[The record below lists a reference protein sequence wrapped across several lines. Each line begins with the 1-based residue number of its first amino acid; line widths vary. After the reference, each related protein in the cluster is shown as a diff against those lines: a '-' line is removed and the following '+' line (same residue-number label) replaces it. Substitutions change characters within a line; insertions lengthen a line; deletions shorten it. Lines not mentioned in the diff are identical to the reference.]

1 LQKWLHLASNLQ
13 YPPSNEFEWNIEY
26 RMQIDKSI
34 FFLQI
39 MLARLRM
46 CVFFCT
52 FARYF
57 AKYMLTHLH
66 IRNYA
71 LISHLDI
78 DFHEGFSVM
87 TGETGAGKSIILGAL
102 NLVMGARA
110 DIKSIT
116 EGEDKC
122 VIEAL
127 FRPSSAVRSQIASL
141 LDRSQSELL
150 DTLVIRRELSASG
163 RSRSFVNDEVVTQA
177 ELKALARQL
186 IDIHSQHESLMIGD
200 DLFQIQVV
208 DAIAGNNSE
217 REAYAAAYTN
227 YQEAVAALHKAEA
240 LAKKIQADADYLQWQ
255 YQQLVEAQLV
265 AGEIEEL
272 EEEEYRL
279 SHAEEIQASLA
290 QALQQLDSDQGAL
303 AMIHSAGSGLFKV
316 VQNGSELSRVTERLD
331 SVEIELK
338 DILSD
343 IQRLYDRTEL
353 DPMRLE
359 QVGERLSMLQTLMKK
374 HRVQTVEELIAL
386 REEYAE
392 QVQRI
397 ENIDEEIERL
407 RVESVRLKGEAERAA
422 QQLTQSRKSV
432 CEKIAMHLV
441 EDMQRLGV
449 PHAKVAVDI
458 QPTEDFTETGK
469 DNVQFMFAANLN
481 QSLRR
486 VAEVASG
493 GEISRLML
501 CIKALIA
508 SSNGLPTIIFDEI
521 DTGVSGAIASQMGE
535 IMRQMGTSRQIITI
549 THLPQVAARGEQ
561 HYLVYKEDTDVRT
574 ETHIRVLTEAEH
586 EQEIEKMRQL

>member
-1 LQKWLHLASNLQ
+1 
-13 YPPSNEFEWNIEY
+13 
-26 RMQIDKSI
+26 
-34 FFLQI
+34 
-39 MLARLRM
+39 
-46 CVFFCT
+46 
-52 FARYF
+52 
-57 AKYMLTHLH
+57 MLTHLH

-116 EGEDKC
+116 EGEERC
-122 VIEAL
+122 VIEATFGEDL
-127 FRPSSAVRSQIASL
+127 I
-141 LDRSQSELL
+141 
-150 DTLVIRRELSASG
+150 IRRELSANG
-163 RSRSFVNDEVVTQA
+163 RSRSFVNDEIVTQT

-208 DAIAGNNSE
+208 DAIAGNTAE
-217 REAYAAAYTN
+217 REAYSHAYIS
-227 YQEAVAALHKAEA
+227 YQEAIAALREAQA
-240 LAKKIQADADYLQWQ
+240 LAKKAQADADYLQWQ
-255 YQQLVEAQLV
+255 YTQLLEAQLV

-279 SHAEEIQASLA
+279 SHAEEIQTALA
-290 QALQQLDSDQGAL
+290 QALQQLDSDNGAL
-303 AMIHSAGSGLFKV
+303 SLIHSTR
-316 VQNGSELSRVTERLD
+316 LSDADSALAERID

-338 DILSD
+338 DIVSD
-343 IQRLYDRTEL
+343 IQRLYERIER

-359 QVGERLSMLQTLMKK
+359 QVQERISMLQTLMKK
-374 HRVQTVEELIAL
+374 HRVQTVDELITL
-386 REEYAE
+386 RDELAT

-397 ENIDEEIERL
+397 ENIDEDLARL
-407 RVESVRLKGEAERAA
+407 QAEVDTAHSALSIAADALTASRLAPCNLIA
-422 QQLTQSRKSV
+422 SR
-432 CEKIAMHLV
+432 LV
-441 EDMQRLGV
+441 EDMVRLGV

-458 QPTEDFTETGK
+458 QPTNDFSETGK
-469 DNVQFMFAANLN
+469 DNVQFLFAANLN

-486 VAEVASG
+486 VSEVASG

-501 CIKALIA
+501 CIKSLIA

-535 IMRQMGTSRQIITI
+535 IMRQMAQSRQIITI
-549 THLPQVAARGEQ
+549 THLPQVAARCEQ
-561 HYLVYKEDTDVRT
+561 HYLVYKEDTDIRT
-574 ETHIRVLTEAEH
+574 ETHIRQLSDQEH
-586 EQEIEKMRQL
+586 DMEIEKMRSL

>member
-1 LQKWLHLASNLQ
+1 MHNS
-13 YPPSNEFEWNIEY
+13 
-26 RMQIDKSI
+26 RKS
-34 FFLQI
+34 
-39 MLARLRM
+39 
-46 CVFFCT
+46 CT
-52 FARYF
+52 FANYF
-57 AKYMLTHLH
+57 VKDMLTHLH

-116 EGEDKC
+116 EGEERC
-122 VIEAL
+122 VIEATFGEDL
-127 FRPSSAVRSQIASL
+127 I
-141 LDRSQSELL
+141 
-150 DTLVIRRELSASG
+150 IRRELSANG
-163 RSRSFVNDEVVTQA
+163 RSRSFVNDEIVTQT

-208 DAIAGNNSE
+208 DAIAGNTAE
-217 REAYAAAYTN
+217 REAYSHAYIS
-227 YQEAVAALHKAEA
+227 YQEAIAALREAQA
-240 LAKKIQADADYLQWQ
+240 LAKKAQADADYLQWQ
-255 YQQLVEAQLV
+255 YTQLLEAQLV

-279 SHAEEIQASLA
+279 SHAEEIQTALA
-290 QALQQLDSDQGAL
+290 QALQQLDSDNGAL
-303 AMIHSAGSGLFKV
+303 SLIHSTR
-316 VQNGSELSRVTERLD
+316 LSDADSALAERID

-338 DILSD
+338 DIVSD
-343 IQRLYDRTEL
+343 IQRLYDRIER

-359 QVGERLSMLQTLMKK
+359 QVQERISMLQTLMKK
-374 HRVQTVEELIAL
+374 HHVQTVDQLITLRDELAT
-386 REEYAE
+386 

-397 ENIDEEIERL
+397 ENIDEDLAHLQAEVDTAHSALSIAADALTASRL
-407 RVESVRLKGEAERAA
+407 EPCNLIA
-422 QQLTQSRKSV
+422 SR
-432 CEKIAMHLV
+432 LV
-441 EDMQRLGV
+441 EDMVRLGV

-458 QPTEDFTETGK
+458 QPTNDFSETGK
-469 DNVQFMFAANLN
+469 DNVQFLFAANLN

-486 VAEVASG
+486 VSEVASG

-535 IMRQMGTSRQIITI
+535 IMRQMAQSRQIITI
-549 THLPQVAARGEQ
+549 THLPQVAARCEQ
-561 HYLVYKEDTDVRT
+561 HYLVYKEDTDIRT
-574 ETHIRVLTEAEH
+574 ETHIRQLSDQEH
-586 EQEIEKMRQL
+586 DMEIEKMRSL

>member
-1 LQKWLHLASNLQ
+1 
-13 YPPSNEFEWNIEY
+13 
-26 RMQIDKSI
+26 M
-34 FFLQI
+34 
-39 MLARLRM
+39 
-46 CVFFCT
+46 
-52 FARYF
+52 
-57 AKYMLTHLH
+57 
-66 IRNYA
+66 
-71 LISHLDI
+71 
-78 DFHEGFSVM
+78 
-87 TGETGAGKSIILGAL
+87 
-102 NLVMGARA
+102 
-110 DIKSIT
+110 
-116 EGEDKC
+116 
-122 VIEAL
+122 
-127 FRPSSAVRSQIASL
+127 
-141 LDRSQSELL
+141 
-150 DTLVIRRELSASG
+150 
-163 RSRSFVNDEVVTQA
+163 
-177 ELKALARQL
+177 
-186 IDIHSQHESLMIGD
+186 
-200 DLFQIQVV
+200 
-208 DAIAGNNSE
+208 
-217 REAYAAAYTN
+217 
-227 YQEAVAALHKAEA
+227 
-240 LAKKIQADADYLQWQ
+240 Q

-407 RVESVRLKGEAERAA
+407 RVASDEARRRLGEEARR
-422 QQLTQSRKSV
+422 LTQSRKSV

>member
-1 LQKWLHLASNLQ
+1 
-13 YPPSNEFEWNIEY
+13 
-26 RMQIDKSI
+26 
-34 FFLQI
+34 
-39 MLARLRM
+39 
-46 CVFFCT
+46 
-52 FARYF
+52 
-57 AKYMLTHLH
+57 MLTHLH

-116 EGEDKC
+116 EGEERC
-122 VIEAL
+122 VIEATFGEDL
-127 FRPSSAVRSQIASL
+127 I
-141 LDRSQSELL
+141 
-150 DTLVIRRELSASG
+150 IRRELSANG
-163 RSRSFVNDEVVTQA
+163 RSRSFVNDEIVTQT

-208 DAIAGNNSE
+208 DAIAGNTAE
-217 REAYAAAYTN
+217 REAYSQAYIS
-227 YQEAVAALHKAEA
+227 YQEAIATLREAQA
-240 LAKKIQADADYLQWQ
+240 LAKKAQADADYLQWQ
-255 YQQLVEAQLV
+255 YTQLLEAQLV

-279 SHAEEIQASLA
+279 SHAEEIQTALA
-290 QALQQLDSDQGAL
+290 QALQQLDSDNGAL
-303 AMIHSAGSGLFKV
+303 SLIHSTR
-316 VQNGSELSRVTERLD
+316 LSDADSALAERID

-338 DILSD
+338 DIVSD
-343 IQRLYDRTEL
+343 IQRLYERTER

-359 QVGERLSMLQTLMKK
+359 QVQERISMLQTLMKK
-374 HRVQTVEELIAL
+374 HRVQTVDQLITLRDELAT
-386 REEYAE
+386 

-397 ENIDEEIERL
+397 ENIDEDLARL
-407 RVESVRLKGEAERAA
+407 QAEVDTAHSALSIAADALTASRLAPCNLIA
-422 QQLTQSRKSV
+422 SR
-432 CEKIAMHLV
+432 LV
-441 EDMQRLGV
+441 EDMVRLGV

-458 QPTEDFTETGK
+458 QPTNDFSETGK
-469 DNVQFMFAANLN
+469 DNVQFLFAANLN

-486 VAEVASG
+486 VSEVASG

-501 CIKALIA
+501 CIKSLIA

-535 IMRQMGTSRQIITI
+535 IMRQMAQSRQIITI
-549 THLPQVAARGEQ
+549 THLPQVAARCEQ

-574 ETHIRVLTEAEH
+574 ETHIRQLSAQEH
-586 EQEIEKMRQL
+586 DMEIEKMRSL

>member
-1 LQKWLHLASNLQ
+1 
-13 YPPSNEFEWNIEY
+13 
-26 RMQIDKSI
+26 
-34 FFLQI
+34 
-39 MLARLRM
+39 
-46 CVFFCT
+46 
-52 FARYF
+52 
-57 AKYMLTHLH
+57 MLTHLH

-116 EGEDKC
+116 EGEERC
-122 VIEAL
+122 VIEATFGEDL
-127 FRPSSAVRSQIASL
+127 I
-141 LDRSQSELL
+141 
-150 DTLVIRRELSASG
+150 IRRELSANG
-163 RSRSFVNDEVVTQA
+163 RSRSFVNDEIVTQT

-208 DAIAGNNSE
+208 DAIAGNTAE
-217 REAYAAAYTN
+217 REAYSHAYIS
-227 YQEAVAALHKAEA
+227 YQEAIVALREAQA
-240 LAKKIQADADYLQWQ
+240 LAKKAQADADYLQWQ
-255 YQQLVEAQLV
+255 YTQLLEAQLV

-279 SHAEEIQASLA
+279 SHAEEIQTALA
-290 QALQQLDSDQGAL
+290 QALQQLDSDNGAL
-303 AMIHSAGSGLFKV
+303 SLIHSTR
-316 VQNGSELSRVTERLD
+316 LSDADSALAERID

-338 DILSD
+338 DIVSD
-343 IQRLYDRTEL
+343 IQRLYDRTER

-359 QVGERLSMLQTLMKK
+359 QVQERISMLQTLMKK
-374 HRVQTVEELIAL
+374 HHVQTVDQLITLRDELAT
-386 REEYAE
+386 

-397 ENIDEEIERL
+397 ENIDEDLAHLQAEVDTAHSALSIAAEALTASRL
-407 RVESVRLKGEAERAA
+407 APCNLIA
-422 QQLTQSRKSV
+422 SR
-432 CEKIAMHLV
+432 LV
-441 EDMQRLGV
+441 EDMVRLGV

-458 QPTEDFTETGK
+458 QPTNDFSETGK
-469 DNVQFMFAANLN
+469 DNVQFLFAANLN

-501 CIKALIA
+501 CIKSLIA

-535 IMRQMGTSRQIITI
+535 IMRQMAQSRQIITI
-549 THLPQVAARGEQ
+549 THLPQVAARCEQ

-574 ETHIRVLTEAEH
+574 ETHIRQLSAQEH
-586 EQEIEKMRQL
+586 DMEIEKMRSL

>member
-1 LQKWLHLASNLQ
+1 
-13 YPPSNEFEWNIEY
+13 
-26 RMQIDKSI
+26 
-34 FFLQI
+34 
-39 MLARLRM
+39 
-46 CVFFCT
+46 
-52 FARYF
+52 
-57 AKYMLTHLH
+57 
-66 IRNYA
+66 
-71 LISHLDI
+71 LDI

-116 EGEDKC
+116 EGEERC
-122 VIEAL
+122 VIEATFGEDL
-127 FRPSSAVRSQIASL
+127 I
-141 LDRSQSELL
+141 
-150 DTLVIRRELSASG
+150 IRRELSANG
-163 RSRSFVNDEVVTQA
+163 RSRSFVNDEIVTQT

-208 DAIAGNNSE
+208 DTIAGNTAE
-217 REAYAAAYTN
+217 REAYSHAYIS
-227 YQEAVAALHKAEA
+227 YQEAIAALREAQA
-240 LAKKIQADADYLQWQ
+240 LAKKAQADADYLQWQ
-255 YQQLVEAQLV
+255 YTQLLEAQLL

-279 SHAEEIQASLA
+279 SHAEEIQTALA
-290 QALQQLDSDQGAL
+290 QALQQLDSDHGAL
-303 AMIHSAGSGLFKV
+303 SLIHSTR
-316 VQNGSELSRVTERLD
+316 LSDADSALAERID

-338 DILSD
+338 DIVSD
-343 IQRLYDRTEL
+343 IQRLYDRTER

-359 QVGERLSMLQTLMKK
+359 QVQERISMLQTLMKK
-374 HRVQTVEELIAL
+374 HHVQTVDQLITLRDELAT
-386 REEYAE
+386 

-397 ENIDEEIERL
+397 ENLDEDLARL
-407 RVESVRLKGEAERAA
+407 QAEVDTAHSALSIAAEALTASRLAPCNLIA
-422 QQLTQSRKSV
+422 SR
-432 CEKIAMHLV
+432 LV
-441 EDMQRLGV
+441 EDMVRLGV

-458 QPTEDFTETGK
+458 QPTNDFSETGK
-469 DNVQFMFAANLN
+469 DNVQFLFAANLN

-501 CIKALIA
+501 CIKSLIA

-535 IMRQMGTSRQIITI
+535 IMRQMAQSRQIITI
-549 THLPQVAARGEQ
+549 THLPQVAARCEQ

-574 ETHIRVLTEAEH
+574 ETHIRQLSAQEH
-586 EQEIEKMRQL
+586 DMEIEKMRSL

>member
-1 LQKWLHLASNLQ
+1 
-13 YPPSNEFEWNIEY
+13 
-26 RMQIDKSI
+26 
-34 FFLQI
+34 
-39 MLARLRM
+39 
-46 CVFFCT
+46 
-52 FARYF
+52 
-57 AKYMLTHLH
+57 MLTHLH

-116 EGEDKC
+116 EGEERC
-122 VIEAL
+122 VIEATFGEDL
-127 FRPSSAVRSQIASL
+127 I
-141 LDRSQSELL
+141 
-150 DTLVIRRELSASG
+150 IRRELSANG
-163 RSRSFVNDEVVTQA
+163 RSRSFVNDEIVTQT

-208 DAIAGNNSE
+208 DAIAGNTAE
-217 REAYAAAYTN
+217 REAYSHAYIS
-227 YQEAVAALHKAEA
+227 YQEAIAALREAQA
-240 LAKKIQADADYLQWQ
+240 LAKKAQADADYLQWQ
-255 YQQLVEAQLV
+255 YTQLLEAQLV

-279 SHAEEIQASLA
+279 SHAEEIQTALA
-290 QALQQLDSDQGAL
+290 QALQQLDSDNGAL
-303 AMIHSAGSGLFKV
+303 SLIHSTR
-316 VQNGSELSRVTERLD
+316 LSDADSALAERID

-338 DILSD
+338 DIVSD
-343 IQRLYDRTEL
+343 IQRLYDRTER

-359 QVGERLSMLQTLMKK
+359 QVQERISMLQTLMKK
-374 HRVQTVEELIAL
+374 HHVQTVDQLITLRDELAT
-386 REEYAE
+386 

-397 ENIDEEIERL
+397 ENIDEDLAHLQAEVDTAHSALSIAADALTASRL
-407 RVESVRLKGEAERAA
+407 EPCNLIA
-422 QQLTQSRKSV
+422 SR
-432 CEKIAMHLV
+432 LV
-441 EDMQRLGV
+441 EDMVRLGV

-458 QPTEDFTETGK
+458 QPTNDFSETGK
-469 DNVQFMFAANLN
+469 DNVQFLFAANLN

-535 IMRQMGTSRQIITI
+535 IMRQMAQSRQIITI
-549 THLPQVAARGEQ
+549 THLPQVAARCEQ

-574 ETHIRVLTEAEH
+574 ETHIRQLSDQEH
-586 EQEIEKMRQL
+586 DMEIEKMRSL

>member
-1 LQKWLHLASNLQ
+1 
-13 YPPSNEFEWNIEY
+13 
-26 RMQIDKSI
+26 
-34 FFLQI
+34 
-39 MLARLRM
+39 
-46 CVFFCT
+46 
-52 FARYF
+52 
-57 AKYMLTHLH
+57 MLTHLH

-116 EGEDKC
+116 EGEERC
-122 VIEAL
+122 VIEATFGEDL
-127 FRPSSAVRSQIASL
+127 I
-141 LDRSQSELL
+141 
-150 DTLVIRRELSASG
+150 IRRELSANG
-163 RSRSFVNDEVVTQA
+163 RSRSFVNDEIVTQA

-208 DAIAGNNSE
+208 DAIAGNTAE
-217 REAYAAAYTN
+217 REAYSHAYIS
-227 YQEAVAALHKAEA
+227 YQEAIAALREAQA
-240 LAKKIQADADYLQWQ
+240 LAKKAQADADYLQWQ
-255 YQQLVEAQLV
+255 YTQLVEAQLL

-279 SHAEEIQASLA
+279 SHAEEIQTALA
-290 QALQQLDSDQGAL
+290 QALQQLDSDNGAL
-303 AMIHSAGSGLFKV
+303 SLIHSTR
-316 VQNGSELSRVTERLD
+316 LSDADSALAERID

-338 DILSD
+338 DIVSD
-343 IQRLYDRTEL
+343 IQRLYDRTER

-359 QVGERLSMLQTLMKK
+359 QVQERISMLQTLMKK
-374 HRVQTVEELIAL
+374 HRVQTVDQLITLRDELAT
-386 REEYAE
+386 

-397 ENIDEEIERL
+397 ENIDEDLAHLQAEVDTAHSALSIAAEALTASRL
-407 RVESVRLKGEAERAA
+407 APCNLIA
-422 QQLTQSRKSV
+422 SR
-432 CEKIAMHLV
+432 LV
-441 EDMQRLGV
+441 EDMVRLGV

-458 QPTEDFTETGK
+458 QPTNDFSETGK
-469 DNVQFMFAANLN
+469 DNVQFLFAANLN

-501 CIKALIA
+501 CIKSLIA

-535 IMRQMGTSRQIITI
+535 IMRQMAQSRQIITI
-549 THLPQVAARGEQ
+549 THLPQVAARCEQ

-574 ETHIRVLTEAEH
+574 ETHIRQLSAQEH
-586 EQEIEKMRQL
+586 DMEIEKMRSL

>member
-1 LQKWLHLASNLQ
+1 
-13 YPPSNEFEWNIEY
+13 
-26 RMQIDKSI
+26 
-34 FFLQI
+34 
-39 MLARLRM
+39 
-46 CVFFCT
+46 
-52 FARYF
+52 
-57 AKYMLTHLH
+57 MLTHLH

-116 EGEDKC
+116 EGEERC
-122 VIEAL
+122 VIEATFGEDL
-127 FRPSSAVRSQIASL
+127 I
-141 LDRSQSELL
+141 
-150 DTLVIRRELSASG
+150 IRRELSANG
-163 RSRSFVNDEVVTQA
+163 RSRSFVNDEIVTQT

-208 DAIAGNNSE
+208 DAIAGNTAE
-217 REAYAAAYTN
+217 REAYSHAYIS
-227 YQEAVAALHKAEA
+227 YQEAIAALREAQA
-240 LAKKIQADADYLQWQ
+240 LAKKAQADADYLQWQ
-255 YQQLVEAQLV
+255 YTQLVEAQLL

-279 SHAEEIQASLA
+279 SHAEEIQTALA
-290 QALQQLDSDQGAL
+290 QALQQLDSDHGAL
-303 AMIHSAGSGLFKV
+303 SLIHSTR
-316 VQNGSELSRVTERLD
+316 LSDADSALAERID

-338 DILSD
+338 DIVSD
-343 IQRLYDRTEL
+343 IQRLYDRTER

-359 QVGERLSMLQTLMKK
+359 QVQERISMLQTLMKK
-374 HRVQTVEELIAL
+374 HHVQTVDQLITLRDELAT
-386 REEYAE
+386 

-397 ENIDEEIERL
+397 ENIDEDLAHLQAEVDTAHSALSIAAEALTASRL
-407 RVESVRLKGEAERAA
+407 APCNLIA
-422 QQLTQSRKSV
+422 SR
-432 CEKIAMHLV
+432 LV
-441 EDMQRLGV
+441 EDMVRLGV

-458 QPTEDFTETGK
+458 QPTNDFSETGK
-469 DNVQFMFAANLN
+469 DNVQFLFAANLN
-481 QSLRR
+481 QSLHR
-486 VAEVASG
+486 VSEVASG

-501 CIKALIA
+501 CIKSLIA

-535 IMRQMGTSRQIITI
+535 IMRQMAQSRQIITI
-549 THLPQVAARGEQ
+549 THLPQVAARCEQ

-574 ETHIRVLTEAEH
+574 ETHIRQLSAQEH
-586 EQEIEKMRQL
+586 DMEIEKMRSL

>member
-1 LQKWLHLASNLQ
+1 
-13 YPPSNEFEWNIEY
+13 
-26 RMQIDKSI
+26 
-34 FFLQI
+34 
-39 MLARLRM
+39 
-46 CVFFCT
+46 
-52 FARYF
+52 
-57 AKYMLTHLH
+57 MLTHLH

-116 EGEDKC
+116 EGEERC
-122 VIEAL
+122 VIEATFGEDL
-127 FRPSSAVRSQIASL
+127 I
-141 LDRSQSELL
+141 
-150 DTLVIRRELSASG
+150 IRRELSANG
-163 RSRSFVNDEVVTQA
+163 RSRSFVNDEIVTQA

-208 DAIAGNNSE
+208 DAIAGNTAE
-217 REAYAAAYTN
+217 REAYSHAYIS
-227 YQEAVAALHKAEA
+227 YQEAIAALREAQA
-240 LAKKIQADADYLQWQ
+240 LAKKAQADADYLQWQ
-255 YQQLVEAQLV
+255 YTQLVEAQLV

-279 SHAEEIQASLA
+279 SHAEEIQTALA
-290 QALQQLDSDQGAL
+290 QALQQLDSDHGAL
-303 AMIHSAGSGLFKV
+303 SLIHSTR
-316 VQNGSELSRVTERLD
+316 LSDADSALAERID

-338 DILSD
+338 DIVSD
-343 IQRLYDRTEL
+343 IQRLYDRIER

-359 QVGERLSMLQTLMKK
+359 QVQERISMLQTLMKK
-374 HRVQTVEELIAL
+374 HHVQTVDQLITLRDELAT
-386 REEYAE
+386 

-397 ENIDEEIERL
+397 ENIDEDLARL
-407 RVESVRLKGEAERAA
+407 QAEVDTAHSALSIAAEALTASRLAPRNLIA
-422 QQLTQSRKSV
+422 SR
-432 CEKIAMHLV
+432 LV
-441 EDMQRLGV
+441 EDMVRLGV

-458 QPTEDFTETGK
+458 QPTNDFSETGK
-469 DNVQFMFAANLN
+469 DNVQFLFAANLN

-535 IMRQMGTSRQIITI
+535 IMRQMAQSRQIITI
-549 THLPQVAARGEQ
+549 THLPQVAARCEQ
-561 HYLVYKEDTDVRT
+561 HYLVYKEDTDIRT
-574 ETHIRVLTEAEH
+574 ETHIRQLSAQEH
-586 EQEIEKMRQL
+586 DMEIEKMRSL

>member
-1 LQKWLHLASNLQ
+1 
-13 YPPSNEFEWNIEY
+13 
-26 RMQIDKSI
+26 
-34 FFLQI
+34 
-39 MLARLRM
+39 
-46 CVFFCT
+46 
-52 FARYF
+52 
-57 AKYMLTHLH
+57 MLTHLH

-78 DFHEGFSVM
+78 DFQAGFSVM

-116 EGEDKC
+116 EGEERC
-122 VIEAL
+122 IIEAT

-163 RSRSFVNDEVVTQA
+163 RSRSFVNDEVVTQT
-177 ELKALARQL
+177 ELKSLARQL
-186 IDIHSQHESLMIGD
+186 IDIHSQHESLMLGD
-200 DLFQIQVV
+200 DLFQIQIV
-208 DAIAGNNSE
+208 DAIASNDSE
-217 REAYAAAYTN
+217 REAYAAAYTH
-227 YQEAVAALHKAEA
+227 YQEAISALHKAEA

-255 YQQLVEAQLV
+255 YNQLAEAQLV

-272 EEEEYRL
+272 EAEEYRL

-290 QALQQLDSDQGAL
+290 QAIQQLDSDHGAL
-303 AMIHSAGSGLFKV
+303 SMIHSTRIEDADAALA
-316 VQNGSELSRVTERLD
+316 QRLD

-343 IQRLYDRTEL
+343 IQRLYDRTES
-353 DPMRLE
+353 DPIRLE
-359 QVGERLSMLQTLMKK
+359 QVGERLSTLQTLMKK

-386 REEYAE
+386 REEFAQ

-397 ENIDEEIERL
+397 ENIDEE
-407 RVESVRLKGEAERAA
+407 VESLRAESQRRKDEAEHAA
-422 QQLTQSRKSV
+422 RQLTQSRKSV
-432 CEKIAMHLV
+432 CEKIASHLV
-441 EDMQRLGV
+441 EDMQRLGI
-449 PHAKVAVDI
+449 PHANIAVDI
-458 QPTEDFTETGK
+458 QPIDDFTETGK
-469 DNVQFMFAANLN
+469 DNVQFLFAANLN

-508 SSNGLPTIIFDEI
+508 NSNGLPTIIFDEI
-521 DTGVSGAIASQMGE
+521 DTGVSGTIASQMGE
-535 IMRQMGTSRQIITI
+535 IMRQMAEARQIITI
-549 THLPQVAARGEQ
+549 THLPQVAARGKY

-574 ETHIRVLTEAEH
+574 ETHIRQLTAAEH
-586 EQEIEKMRQL
+586 ENEIEKMRTV

>member
-1 LQKWLHLASNLQ
+1 
-13 YPPSNEFEWNIEY
+13 
-26 RMQIDKSI
+26 
-34 FFLQI
+34 
-39 MLARLRM
+39 
-46 CVFFCT
+46 
-52 FARYF
+52 
-57 AKYMLTHLH
+57 MLTHLH

-116 EGEDKC
+116 EGEERC
-122 VIEAL
+122 VIEATFGEDL
-127 FRPSSAVRSQIASL
+127 I
-141 LDRSQSELL
+141 
-150 DTLVIRRELSASG
+150 IRRELSANG
-163 RSRSFVNDEVVTQA
+163 RSRSFVNDEIVTQT

-208 DAIAGNNSE
+208 DAIAGNTAE
-217 REAYAAAYTN
+217 REAYSHAYIS
-227 YQEAVAALHKAEA
+227 YQEAIAALREAQA
-240 LAKKIQADADYLQWQ
+240 LAKKAQADADYLQWQ
-255 YQQLVEAQLV
+255 YTQLLEAQLV

-279 SHAEEIQASLA
+279 SHAEEIQTALA
-290 QALQQLDSDQGAL
+290 QALQQLDSDHGAL
-303 AMIHSAGSGLFKV
+303 SLIHSTR
-316 VQNGSELSRVTERLD
+316 LSDADSALAERID

-338 DILSD
+338 DIVSD
-343 IQRLYDRTEL
+343 IQRLYDRTER

-359 QVGERLSMLQTLMKK
+359 QVQERISMLQTLMKK
-374 HRVQTVEELIAL
+374 HHVQTVDQLITLRDELAT
-386 REEYAE
+386 

-397 ENIDEEIERL
+397 ENIDEDLAHLQAEVDTAHSALSIAADALTASRL
-407 RVESVRLKGEAERAA
+407 EPCHLIA
-422 QQLTQSRKSV
+422 SR
-432 CEKIAMHLV
+432 LV
-441 EDMQRLGV
+441 EDMVRLGV

-458 QPTEDFTETGK
+458 QPTNDFSETGK
-469 DNVQFMFAANLN
+469 DNVQFLFAANLN

-501 CIKALIA
+501 CIKSLIA

-535 IMRQMGTSRQIITI
+535 IMRQMAQSRQIITI
-549 THLPQVAARGEQ
+549 THLPQVAARCEQ
-561 HYLVYKEDTDVRT
+561 HYLVYKEDTDIRT
-574 ETHIRVLTEAEH
+574 ETHIRQLSAQEH
-586 EQEIEKMRQL
+586 DMEIEKMRSL

>member
-1 LQKWLHLASNLQ
+1 
-13 YPPSNEFEWNIEY
+13 
-26 RMQIDKSI
+26 
-34 FFLQI
+34 
-39 MLARLRM
+39 
-46 CVFFCT
+46 
-52 FARYF
+52 
-57 AKYMLTHLH
+57 MLTHLH

-116 EGEDKC
+116 EGEERC
-122 VIEAL
+122 VIEATFGEDL
-127 FRPSSAVRSQIASL
+127 I
-141 LDRSQSELL
+141 
-150 DTLVIRRELSASG
+150 IRRELSANG
-163 RSRSFVNDEVVTQA
+163 RSRSFVNDEIVTQA

-208 DAIAGNNSE
+208 DAIAGNTAE
-217 REAYAAAYTN
+217 REAYSHAYIS
-227 YQEAVAALHKAEA
+227 YQEAIVALREAQA
-240 LAKKIQADADYLQWQ
+240 LAKKAQADADYLQWQ
-255 YQQLVEAQLV
+255 YTQLLEAQLV

-272 EEEEYRL
+272 QEEEYRL
-279 SHAEEIQASLA
+279 SHAEEIQTALA
-290 QALQQLDSDQGAL
+290 QALQQLDSDHGAL
-303 AMIHSAGSGLFKV
+303 SLIHSTR
-316 VQNGSELSRVTERLD
+316 LSDADSALAERID

-338 DILSD
+338 DIVSD
-343 IQRLYDRTEL
+343 IQRLYDRTER

-359 QVGERLSMLQTLMKK
+359 QVQERISMLQTLMKK
-374 HRVQTVEELIAL
+374 HHVQTVDQLITLRDELAT
-386 REEYAE
+386 

-397 ENIDEEIERL
+397 ENIDEDLARL
-407 RVESVRLKGEAERAA
+407 QAEVDTAHSALSIAADALTASRLAPCNRIA
-422 QQLTQSRKSV
+422 SR
-432 CEKIAMHLV
+432 LV
-441 EDMQRLGV
+441 EDMVRLGV

-458 QPTEDFTETGK
+458 QPTNDFSETGK
-469 DNVQFMFAANLN
+469 DNVQFLFAANLN

-501 CIKALIA
+501 CIKSLIA

-535 IMRQMGTSRQIITI
+535 IMRQMAQSRQIITI
-549 THLPQVAARGEQ
+549 THLPQVAARCEQ

-574 ETHIRVLTEAEH
+574 ETHIRQLSDQEH
-586 EQEIEKMRQL
+586 DMEIEKMRSL

>member
-1 LQKWLHLASNLQ
+1 
-13 YPPSNEFEWNIEY
+13 
-26 RMQIDKSI
+26 
-34 FFLQI
+34 
-39 MLARLRM
+39 
-46 CVFFCT
+46 
-52 FARYF
+52 
-57 AKYMLTHLH
+57 MLTHLH

-116 EGEDKC
+116 EGEERC
-122 VIEAL
+122 VIEASFGEDL
-127 FRPSSAVRSQIASL
+127 I
-141 LDRSQSELL
+141 
-150 DTLVIRRELSASG
+150 IRRELSANG
-163 RSRSFVNDEVVTQA
+163 RSRSFVNDEIVTQT

-208 DAIAGNNSE
+208 DAIAGNTAE
-217 REAYAAAYTN
+217 REAYSHAYIS
-227 YQEAVAALHKAEA
+227 YQEAIAALREAQA
-240 LAKKIQADADYLQWQ
+240 LAKKAQADADYLQWQ
-255 YQQLVEAQLV
+255 YTQLLEAQLV

-279 SHAEEIQASLA
+279 SHAEEIQTALA
-290 QALQQLDSDQGAL
+290 QALQQLDSDHGAL
-303 AMIHSAGSGLFKV
+303 SLIHSTR
-316 VQNGSELSRVTERLD
+316 LSDADSALAERID

-338 DILSD
+338 DIVSD
-343 IQRLYDRTEL
+343 IQRLYDRTER

-359 QVGERLSMLQTLMKK
+359 QVQERISMLQTLMKK
-374 HRVQTVEELIAL
+374 HHVQTVDQLITLRDELAT
-386 REEYAE
+386 

-397 ENIDEEIERL
+397 ENIDEDLAHLQADVDTVHSALSIAADALTASRL
-407 RVESVRLKGEAERAA
+407 EPCHLIA
-422 QQLTQSRKSV
+422 SR
-432 CEKIAMHLV
+432 LV
-441 EDMQRLGV
+441 EDMVRLGV

-458 QPTEDFTETGK
+458 QPTNDFSETGK
-469 DNVQFMFAANLN
+469 DNVQFLFAANLN

-486 VAEVASG
+486 VSEVASG

-521 DTGVSGAIASQMGE
+521 DTGVSGTIASQMGE
-535 IMRQMGTSRQIITI
+535 IMRQMAQSRQIITI
-549 THLPQVAARGEQ
+549 THLPQVAARCEQ

-574 ETHIRVLTEAEH
+574 ETHIRQLSAQEH
-586 EQEIEKMRQL
+586 DMEIEKMRSL

>member
-1 LQKWLHLASNLQ
+1 
-13 YPPSNEFEWNIEY
+13 
-26 RMQIDKSI
+26 
-34 FFLQI
+34 
-39 MLARLRM
+39 
-46 CVFFCT
+46 
-52 FARYF
+52 
-57 AKYMLTHLH
+57 MLTHLH

-116 EGEDKC
+116 EGEERC
-122 VIEAL
+122 VIEATFGEDL
-127 FRPSSAVRSQIASL
+127 I
-141 LDRSQSELL
+141 
-150 DTLVIRRELSASG
+150 IRRELSANG
-163 RSRSFVNDEVVTQA
+163 RSRSFVNDEIVTQA

-208 DAIAGNNSE
+208 DAIAGNTAE
-217 REAYAAAYTN
+217 REAYSQAYIS
-227 YQEAVAALHKAEA
+227 YQEAIATLREAQA
-240 LAKKIQADADYLQWQ
+240 LAKKAQADADYLQWQ
-255 YQQLVEAQLV
+255 YTQLLEAQLV

-279 SHAEEIQASLA
+279 SHAEEIQTALA
-290 QALQQLDSDQGAL
+290 QALQQLDSDNGAL
-303 AMIHSAGSGLFKV
+303 SLIHSTR
-316 VQNGSELSRVTERLD
+316 LSDADSALAERID

-338 DILSD
+338 DIVSD
-343 IQRLYDRTEL
+343 IQRLYERTER

-359 QVGERLSMLQTLMKK
+359 QVQERISMLQTLMKK
-374 HRVQTVEELIAL
+374 HRVQTVDQLITLRDELAT
-386 REEYAE
+386 

-397 ENIDEEIERL
+397 ENIDEDLARL
-407 RVESVRLKGEAERAA
+407 QAEVDTAHSALSIAADALTASRLAPCNLIA
-422 QQLTQSRKSV
+422 SR
-432 CEKIAMHLV
+432 LV
-441 EDMQRLGV
+441 EDMVRLGV

-458 QPTEDFTETGK
+458 QPTNDFSETGK
-469 DNVQFMFAANLN
+469 DNVQFLFAANLN

-486 VAEVASG
+486 VSEVASG

-501 CIKALIA
+501 CIKSLIA

-535 IMRQMGTSRQIITI
+535 IMRQMAQSRQIITI
-549 THLPQVAARGEQ
+549 THLPQVAARCEQ

-574 ETHIRVLTEAEH
+574 ETHIRQLSAQEH
-586 EQEIEKMRQL
+586 DMEIEKMRSL

>member
-1 LQKWLHLASNLQ
+1 
-13 YPPSNEFEWNIEY
+13 
-26 RMQIDKSI
+26 
-34 FFLQI
+34 
-39 MLARLRM
+39 
-46 CVFFCT
+46 
-52 FARYF
+52 
-57 AKYMLTHLH
+57 MLTHLH

-102 NLVMGARA
+102 NLVMGTRA

-116 EGEDKC
+116 EGEERC
-122 VIEAL
+122 VIEATFGEDL
-127 FRPSSAVRSQIASL
+127 I
-141 LDRSQSELL
+141 
-150 DTLVIRRELSASG
+150 IRRELSANG
-163 RSRSFVNDEVVTQA
+163 RSRSFVNDEIVTQT

-208 DAIAGNNSE
+208 DAIAGNTAE
-217 REAYAAAYTN
+217 REAYSHAYIS
-227 YQEAVAALHKAEA
+227 YQEAIAALREAQA
-240 LAKKIQADADYLQWQ
+240 LAKKAQADADYLQWQ
-255 YQQLVEAQLV
+255 YTQLLEAQLV
-265 AGEIEEL
+265 AGDIEEL

-279 SHAEEIQASLA
+279 SHAEEIQTALA
-290 QALQQLDSDQGAL
+290 QALQQLDSDHGAL
-303 AMIHSAGSGLFKV
+303 SLIHSTR
-316 VQNGSELSRVTERLD
+316 LSDADSALAERID

-338 DILSD
+338 DIVSD
-343 IQRLYDRTEL
+343 IQRLYDRTER

-359 QVGERLSMLQTLMKK
+359 QVQERISMLQTLMKK
-374 HRVQTVEELIAL
+374 HHVQTVDELITL
-386 REEYAE
+386 RDELAT

-397 ENIDEEIERL
+397 ENIDEDLAHLQAEVDTAHSALSIAAEALTASRL
-407 RVESVRLKGEAERAA
+407 EPCHLIA
-422 QQLTQSRKSV
+422 SR
-432 CEKIAMHLV
+432 LV
-441 EDMQRLGV
+441 EDMVRLGV

-458 QPTEDFTETGK
+458 QPTNDFSETGK
-469 DNVQFMFAANLN
+469 DNVQFLFAANLN

-535 IMRQMGTSRQIITI
+535 IMRQMAQSRQIITI
-549 THLPQVAARGEQ
+549 THLPQVAARCEQ
-561 HYLVYKEDTDVRT
+561 HYLVYKEDTDIRT
-574 ETHIRVLTEAEH
+574 ETHIRQLSDQEH
-586 EQEIEKMRQL
+586 DMEIEKMRSV

>member
-1 LQKWLHLASNLQ
+1 
-13 YPPSNEFEWNIEY
+13 
-26 RMQIDKSI
+26 
-34 FFLQI
+34 
-39 MLARLRM
+39 
-46 CVFFCT
+46 
-52 FARYF
+52 
-57 AKYMLTHLH
+57 MLTHLH

-116 EGEDKC
+116 EGEERC
-122 VIEAL
+122 VIEAT
-127 FRPSSAVRSQIASL
+127 FRGDEAKGEII
-141 LDRSQSELL
+141 
-150 DTLVIRRELSASG
+150 IRRELNQNG
-163 RSRSFVNDEVVTQA
+163 RSRSFVNDEVVTQT

-208 DAIAGNNSE
+208 DAIAGNTAE
-217 REAYAAAYTN
+217 REAYDHAYTA
-227 YQEAVAALHKAEA
+227 YMDATAALREAQA
-240 LAKKIQADADYLQWQ
+240 LAKKAQADADYLQWQ
-255 YQQLVEAQLV
+255 YNQLAEAQLV
-265 AGEIEEL
+265 AGEMEEL

-279 SHAEEIQASLA
+279 SHAEEIQTSLA
-290 QALQQLDSDQGAL
+290 QALQQLDGDNGAL
-303 AMIHSAGSGLFKV
+303 ALIHSTR
-316 VQNGSELSRVTERLD
+316 LSDADTAIADRID

-343 IQRLYDRTEL
+343 IQRLYDRTER

-359 QVGERLSMLQTLMKK
+359 QVQERLSMLQTLMKK
-374 HRVQTVEELIAL
+374 HHVQTLDELIAL
-386 REEYAE
+386 RDELAT

-397 ENIDEEIERL
+397 ENIDEDLEILRNKANEAIRRL
-407 RVESVRLKGEAERAA
+407 GEEAMK
-422 QQLTQSRKSV
+422 LTQSRKSV
-432 CEKIAMHLV
+432 CEKIATHLV

-458 QPTEDFTETGK
+458 QPAEDFTETGK
-469 DNVQFMFAANLN
+469 DNVQFLFAANLN

-521 DTGVSGAIASQMGE
+521 DTGVSGTIASQMGE
-535 IMRQMGTSRQIITI
+535 IMRQMADARQIITI
-549 THLPQVAARGEQ
+549 THLPQVAARSEH
-561 HYLVYKEDTDVRT
+561 HYLVYKEDTAVRT
-574 ETHIRVLTEAEH
+574 ETHIRALSTQEH
-586 EQEIEKMRQL
+586 EMEIEKMRSL

>member
-1 LQKWLHLASNLQ
+1 
-13 YPPSNEFEWNIEY
+13 
-26 RMQIDKSI
+26 
-34 FFLQI
+34 
-39 MLARLRM
+39 
-46 CVFFCT
+46 
-52 FARYF
+52 
-57 AKYMLTHLH
+57 MLTHLH

-116 EGEDKC
+116 EGEERC
-122 VIEAL
+122 VIEATFGEDL
-127 FRPSSAVRSQIASL
+127 I
-141 LDRSQSELL
+141 
-150 DTLVIRRELSASG
+150 IRRELSANG
-163 RSRSFVNDEVVTQA
+163 RSRSFVNDEIVTQT

-208 DAIAGNNSE
+208 DAIAGNTAE
-217 REAYAAAYTN
+217 REAYSHAYIS
-227 YQEAVAALHKAEA
+227 YQEAIAALREAQA
-240 LAKKIQADADYLQWQ
+240 LAKKAQADADYLQWQ
-255 YQQLVEAQLV
+255 YTQLVEAQLV

-279 SHAEEIQASLA
+279 SHAEEIQTALA
-290 QALQQLDSDQGAL
+290 QALQQLDSDHGAL
-303 AMIHSAGSGLFKV
+303 SLIHSTR
-316 VQNGSELSRVTERLD
+316 LSDADSALAERID

-338 DILSD
+338 DIVSD
-343 IQRLYDRTEL
+343 IQRLYDRTER

-359 QVGERLSMLQTLMKK
+359 QVQERISMLQTLMKK
-374 HRVQTVEELIAL
+374 HHVQTVDQLITLRDELAT
-386 REEYAE
+386 

-397 ENIDEEIERL
+397 ENIDEDLARL
-407 RVESVRLKGEAERAA
+407 QAEVDTAHSALSIAAEALTASRLAPRNLIA
-422 QQLTQSRKSV
+422 SR
-432 CEKIAMHLV
+432 LV
-441 EDMQRLGV
+441 EDMVRLGV

-458 QPTEDFTETGK
+458 QPTNDFSETGK
-469 DNVQFMFAANLN
+469 DNVQFLFAANLN

-501 CIKALIA
+501 CIKSLIA

-535 IMRQMGTSRQIITI
+535 IMRQMAQSRQIITI
-549 THLPQVAARGEQ
+549 THLPQVAARCEQ

-574 ETHIRVLTEAEH
+574 ETHICQLSAQEH
-586 EQEIEKMRQL
+586 DMEIEKMRSL

>member
-1 LQKWLHLASNLQ
+1 
-13 YPPSNEFEWNIEY
+13 
-26 RMQIDKSI
+26 
-34 FFLQI
+34 
-39 MLARLRM
+39 
-46 CVFFCT
+46 
-52 FARYF
+52 
-57 AKYMLTHLH
+57 MLTHLH

-122 VIEAL
+122 VIEATFSHL
-127 FRPSSAVRSQIASL
+127 SPNQLIDSSTDFI
-141 LDRSQSELL
+141 
-150 DTLVIRRELSASG
+150 IRRELSANG
-163 RSRSFVNDEVVTQA
+163 RSRSFVNDEVVTQT

-200 DLFQIQVV
+200 DLFQIEVV
-208 DAIAGNNSE
+208 DAIAGNSTE
-217 REAYAAAYTN
+217 REEYSEAYHAYL
-227 YQEAVAALHKAEA
+227 QAMAALREAEA
-240 LAKKIQADADYLQWQ
+240 LAKKAQADADYMQWQ
-255 YQQLVEAQLV
+255 YNQLVEAQLFT
-265 AGEIEEL
+265 GEIEAL

-290 QALQQLDSDQGAL
+290 QALQQLDGDHGAL
-303 AMIHSAGSGLFKV
+303 ALIHSTR
-316 VQNGSELSRVTERLD
+316 LSDANSTLAERLD

-338 DILSD
+338 DIVSD
-343 IQRLYDRTEL
+343 IQHIYAHTER

-359 QVGERLSMLQTLMKK
+359 VVQERLSMLQTLMKK
-374 HRVQTVEELIAL
+374 HRVQTIEELIAL
-386 REEYAE
+386 RDQLAG
-392 QVQRI
+392 QVQRL
-397 ENIDEEIERL
+397 ENMDEEIAQL
-407 RVESVRLKGEAERAA
+407 TNQSLQLKDKTDQAA
-422 QQLTQSRKSV
+422 ARLTQSRQSV
-432 CEKIAMHLV
+432 CNKIEVQLV
-441 EDMQRLGV
+441 ADMQRLGV

-458 QPTEDFTETGK
+458 QPTDDFTETGK

-521 DTGVSGAIASQMGE
+521 DTGVSGTIASQMGE
-535 IMRQMGTSRQIITI
+535 IMRQMAEARQIITI
-549 THLPQVAARGEQ
+549 THLPQVASRGEH

-574 ETHIRVLTEAEH
+574 ETHIRQLTAAEH
-586 EQEIEKMRQL
+586 ETEIEKMRTL

>member
-1 LQKWLHLASNLQ
+1 
-13 YPPSNEFEWNIEY
+13 
-26 RMQIDKSI
+26 
-34 FFLQI
+34 
-39 MLARLRM
+39 
-46 CVFFCT
+46 
-52 FARYF
+52 
-57 AKYMLTHLH
+57 MLTHLH

-116 EGEDKC
+116 EGEERC
-122 VIEAL
+122 VIEATFGEDL
-127 FRPSSAVRSQIASL
+127 I
-141 LDRSQSELL
+141 
-150 DTLVIRRELSASG
+150 IRRELSANG
-163 RSRSFVNDEVVTQA
+163 RSRSFVNDEIVTQT

-208 DAIAGNNSE
+208 DAIAGNTAE
-217 REAYAAAYTN
+217 REAYSHAYIS
-227 YQEAVAALHKAEA
+227 YQEAIVALREAQA
-240 LAKKIQADADYLQWQ
+240 LAKKAQADADYLQWQ
-255 YQQLVEAQLV
+255 YTQLLEAQLV
-265 AGEIEEL
+265 AGDIEEL

-279 SHAEEIQASLA
+279 SHAEEIQTALA
-290 QALQQLDSDQGAL
+290 QALQQLDSDNGAL
-303 AMIHSAGSGLFKV
+303 SLIHSTR
-316 VQNGSELSRVTERLD
+316 LSDADSALAERID

-338 DILSD
+338 DIVSD
-343 IQRLYDRTEL
+343 IQRLYDRTER

-359 QVGERLSMLQTLMKK
+359 QVQERISMLQTLMKK
-374 HRVQTVEELIAL
+374 HHVQTVDQLITLRDELAT
-386 REEYAE
+386 

-397 ENIDEEIERL
+397 ENIDEDLAHLQAEVDTAHSALSIAAEALTASRL
-407 RVESVRLKGEAERAA
+407 APCNLIA
-422 QQLTQSRKSV
+422 SR
-432 CEKIAMHLV
+432 LV
-441 EDMQRLGV
+441 EDMVRLGV

-458 QPTEDFTETGK
+458 QPTNDFSETGK
-469 DNVQFMFAANLN
+469 DNVQFLFAANLN

-501 CIKALIA
+501 CIKSLIA

-535 IMRQMGTSRQIITI
+535 IMRQMAQSRQIITI
-549 THLPQVAARGEQ
+549 THLPQVAARCEQ

-574 ETHIRVLTEAEH
+574 ETHIRQLSAQEH
-586 EQEIEKMRQL
+586 DMEIEKMRSL

>member
-1 LQKWLHLASNLQ
+1 
-13 YPPSNEFEWNIEY
+13 
-26 RMQIDKSI
+26 
-34 FFLQI
+34 
-39 MLARLRM
+39 
-46 CVFFCT
+46 
-52 FARYF
+52 
-57 AKYMLTHLH
+57 MLTHLH

-116 EGEDKC
+116 EGEERC
-122 VIEAL
+122 VIEATFGEDL
-127 FRPSSAVRSQIASL
+127 I
-141 LDRSQSELL
+141 
-150 DTLVIRRELSASG
+150 IRRELSANG
-163 RSRSFVNDEVVTQA
+163 RSRSFVNDEIVTQA

-208 DAIAGNNSE
+208 DAIAGNTAE
-217 REAYAAAYTN
+217 REAYSHAYIS
-227 YQEAVAALHKAEA
+227 YQEAIAALREAQA
-240 LAKKIQADADYLQWQ
+240 LAKKAQADADYLQWQ
-255 YQQLVEAQLV
+255 YTQLVEAQLV

-279 SHAEEIQASLA
+279 SHAEEIQTALA
-290 QALQQLDSDQGAL
+290 QALQQLDSDNGAL
-303 AMIHSAGSGLFKV
+303 SLIHSTR
-316 VQNGSELSRVTERLD
+316 LSDADSALAERID

-338 DILSD
+338 DIVSD
-343 IQRLYDRTEL
+343 IQRLYDRTER

-359 QVGERLSMLQTLMKK
+359 QVQERISMLQTLMKK
-374 HRVQTVEELIAL
+374 HHVQTVDQLITLRDELAT
-386 REEYAE
+386 

-397 ENIDEEIERL
+397 ENIDEDLARL
-407 RVESVRLKGEAERAA
+407 QAEVDTAHSALSIAAEALTASRLEPCHLIA
-422 QQLTQSRKSV
+422 SR
-432 CEKIAMHLV
+432 LV
-441 EDMQRLGV
+441 EDMVRLGV

-458 QPTEDFTETGK
+458 QPTNDFSETGK
-469 DNVQFMFAANLN
+469 DNVQFLFAANLN

-501 CIKALIA
+501 CIKSLIA

-535 IMRQMGTSRQIITI
+535 IMRQMAQSRQIITI
-549 THLPQVAARGEQ
+549 THLPQVAARCEQ
-561 HYLVYKEDTDVRT
+561 HYLVYKEDTDIRT
-574 ETHIRVLTEAEH
+574 ETHIRQLSDQEH
-586 EQEIEKMRQL
+586 DMEIEKMRSL

>member
-1 LQKWLHLASNLQ
+1 
-13 YPPSNEFEWNIEY
+13 
-26 RMQIDKSI
+26 
-34 FFLQI
+34 
-39 MLARLRM
+39 
-46 CVFFCT
+46 
-52 FARYF
+52 
-57 AKYMLTHLH
+57 MLTHLH

-116 EGEDKC
+116 EGEERC
-122 VIEAL
+122 VIEATFGEDL
-127 FRPSSAVRSQIASL
+127 I
-141 LDRSQSELL
+141 
-150 DTLVIRRELSASG
+150 IRRELSANG
-163 RSRSFVNDEVVTQA
+163 RSRSFVNDEIVTQT

-208 DAIAGNNSE
+208 DAIAGNTAE
-217 REAYAAAYTN
+217 REAYSHAYIS
-227 YQEAVAALHKAEA
+227 YQEAIAALREAQA
-240 LAKKIQADADYLQWQ
+240 LAKKAQADADYLQWQ
-255 YQQLVEAQLV
+255 YTQLLEAQLV

-279 SHAEEIQASLA
+279 SHAEEIQTALA
-290 QALQQLDSDQGAL
+290 QALQQLDSDHGAL
-303 AMIHSAGSGLFKV
+303 SLIHSTR
-316 VQNGSELSRVTERLD
+316 LSDADSALAERID

-338 DILSD
+338 DIVSD
-343 IQRLYDRTEL
+343 IQRLYDRTER

-359 QVGERLSMLQTLMKK
+359 QVQERISMLQTLMKK
-374 HRVQTVEELIAL
+374 HHVQTVDQLITLRDELAT
-386 REEYAE
+386 

-397 ENIDEEIERL
+397 ENIDEDLARL
-407 RVESVRLKGEAERAA
+407 QAEVDTAHSALSIAAEALTASRLAPRNLIA
-422 QQLTQSRKSV
+422 SR
-432 CEKIAMHLV
+432 LV
-441 EDMQRLGV
+441 EDMVRLGV

-458 QPTEDFTETGK
+458 QPTNDFSETGK
-469 DNVQFMFAANLN
+469 DNVQFLFAANLN

-501 CIKALIA
+501 CIKSLIA

-535 IMRQMGTSRQIITI
+535 IMRQMAQSRQIITI
-549 THLPQVAARGEQ
+549 THLPQVAARCEQ

-574 ETHIRVLTEAEH
+574 ETHIRQLSAQEH
-586 EQEIEKMRQL
+586 DMEIEKMRSL